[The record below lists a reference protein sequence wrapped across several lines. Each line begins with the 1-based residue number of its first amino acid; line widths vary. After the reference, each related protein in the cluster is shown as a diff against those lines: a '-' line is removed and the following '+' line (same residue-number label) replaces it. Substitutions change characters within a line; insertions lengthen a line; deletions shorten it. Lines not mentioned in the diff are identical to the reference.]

1 MMFRVL
7 AVCLVGIA
15 GAASAQTVSVRSGEH
30 GGFTRLTLDLSDRE
44 DWRMEENPD
53 GVRIVFPGSDMDFDT
68 TRVFDRINRDRLRAI
83 QPARGQLQ
91 LDFACECDLT
101 AFWHADSLLVFDI
114 AETDRALDG
123 ASEQATAPLSD
134 GYMSPRLS
142 PLSAATA
149 RLSQSLELTLPKGPR
164 ADEAIP
170 GRIVDAASR
179 SELSRIRQELLREL
193 GRAAGQGVLTP
204 ARTSMSYS
212 DATTSAAASDKDID
226 AARRETPPTP
236 EIHATTQISP
246 FNLRVESV
254 VDRDFASKRA
264 GTTRLD
270 TDETCVPE
278 AWVDLPSWGGA
289 DAFHVRIGDL
299 NRQLL
304 REFDQPDA
312 GIALQLARSYLYFGL
327 GAEARHVLD
336 LRPDPSPEDQILRE
350 IASIMDLAKAP
361 AEARIATLVGCG
373 EPAVLWA
380 LLAKQ
385 DMPSETVFDHKALLR
400 SFSSLPAH
408 LREAFGPELASRLID
423 AGHTQTAQS
432 IIRMTERTAKT
443 AASDLALAR
452 ANLASIQGNDEGARM
467 ELNEAVA
474 KNSEIAPA
482 ALAKLIDGLIADDL
496 PVPLEKAELAAAYAF
511 ENRGTDLGRRMSE
524 TYLSALGASGA
535 FAKAVSEFQ
544 RLRTDIDDAGTARI
558 AAALMRRMTRDADDV
573 TFLRHA
579 LSDQLVTPDMIPTA
593 LGVDIAKR
601 LLASGFAEHA
611 HSFVAPDMPGRSD
624 KPSKLVR
631 AEIALVQERPRQAEV
646 ELLDMEDPDA
656 TVLRAQAKALA
667 GDYTAAQALYKASDE
682 SDLAIQA
689 AWFAQ
694 DIDALTRAD
703 DPIMRQLA
711 ENLQSASQEPAS
723 PPDAPFERH
732 RHVLET
738 ATTLRTAMTTLLD
751 AKTAPN
757 DP

>member
-15 GAASAQTVSVRSGEH
+15 GVASAQTVSVRSGEH
-30 GGFTRLTLDLSDRE
+30 GGFTRLTLDLADRE
-44 DWRMEENPD
+44 DWRMEESPD

-83 QPARGQLQ
+83 QPTRGQLQ

-114 AETDRALDG
+114 AEMDPALEG
-123 ASEQATAPLSD
+123 AGEQATAPLSD
-134 GYMSPRLS
+134 GYMSPSLD

-149 RLSQSLELTLPKGPR
+149 RLSRSLEVTLPKDPR
-164 ADEAIP
+164 ADETIP
-170 GRIVDAASR
+170 GTIANAASR
-179 SELSRIRQELLREL
+179 SELSRIRQKLLREL
-193 GRAAGQGVLTP
+193 GRAAGQGLLTP
-204 ARTSMSYS
+204 ARTSLSFS
-212 DATTSAAASDKDID
+212 DPTTTAAASDKDVD
-226 AARRETPPTP
+226 TAQRETPPTP
-236 EIHATTQISP
+236 EIHATQSSP
-246 FNLRVESV
+246 FNLRVESG
-254 VDRDFASKRA
+254 VDPDFASRHA

-270 TDETCVPE
+270 KDETCIPE
-278 AWVDLPSWGGA
+278 AWVDLPSWGGT

-299 NRQLL
+299 NRRLL

-327 GAEARHVLD
+327 GAEAREVLD
-336 LRPDPSPEDQILRE
+336 LRPELSPEDQILRE
-350 IASIMDLAKAP
+350 IASIMDRATAP
-361 AEARIATLVGCG
+361 AEARIANLVGCG

-380 LLAKQ
+380 LLARQ

-408 LREAFGPELASRLID
+408 LREAFGPELASRLIE
-423 AGHTQTAQS
+423 AGHAQTAQS
-432 IIRMTERTAKT
+432 IIRMTERTAQT
-443 AASDLALAR
+443 ARSDLALAR
-452 ANLASIQGNDEGARM
+452 ANLASVQGKDDTARM

-482 ALAKLIDGLIADDL
+482 ALAKLIDGLIADAL

-524 TYLSALGASGA
+524 TYLSALGASNA

-544 RLRTDIDDAGTARI
+544 RLRNDIDDAGISRI
-558 AAALMRRMTRDADDV
+558 AATLMRRMTRDSDDV

-579 LSDQLVTPDMIPTA
+579 LSDQLVTPDMIPPA
-593 LGVDIAKR
+593 LGVDVAKR

-611 HSFVAPDMPGRSD
+611 HSFVAPDLPGRSD
-624 KPSKLVR
+624 KPSKLIR

-646 ELLDMEDPDA
+646 ELLDMDDPDA
-656 TVLRAQAKALA
+656 TVLRAQARTLA
-667 GDYTAAQALYKASDE
+667 GDHAAAQALYKASDE
-682 SDLAIQA
+682 SDLAMQA

-694 DIDALTRAD
+694 DMDALTRAD
-703 DPIMRQLA
+703 DPIVRQLA
-711 ENLQSASQEPAS
+711 ENLQNASQEPATT
-723 PPDAPFERH
+723 PDAPFERH

-738 ATTLRTAMTTLLD
+738 AQTLRTATTTLLD
-751 AKTAPN
+751 AKAVPN